1 MMYAITG
8 ITGQVGGAL
17 AQALL
22 AEGEPVRAVVRD
34 EQKGK
39 VWAARGC
46 EVAVAEMEDATELT
60 AAFRGAE
67 AVFIL
72 PPPVF
77 DPTPG
82 YEEARKVINAVVA
95 AVKAAQPGKVVCL
108 STVGADASRNNLLS
122 QRTLLEEALSRL
134 PLPITFL
141 RAAWFLENAAWDV
154 ASARESGVIHS
165 FLMPLEKP
173 FSMVSALDVGRV
185 AARLIRE
192 PWLGL
197 RVVELEGPSKVS
209 PNDLAAAFARALGRP
224 VRAQI
229 VPRAS
234 WEELFRSQGMKNP
247 GPRIAMLDGFNEGWI
262 AFQDEGANT
271 VKGRVGVDE
280 VVAALVGVGARV
292 VQ

>member
-22 AEGEPVRAVVRD
+22 AADAPVRAIVRD

-46 EVAVAEMEDATELT
+46 EVAVAEMADATALT

-82 YEEARKVINAVVA
+82 YEEAWKVINAVVA
-95 AVKAAQPGKVVCL
+95 ALKAAQPRKVVCL
-108 STVGADASRNNLLS
+108 PTVGADASRDNLLS

-134 PLPITFL
+134 SLSVTFL

-173 FSMVSALDVGRV
+173 LSMVSALDVGRV
-185 AARLIRE
+185 AAQLIGER
-192 PWLGL
+192 WSGL
-197 RVVELEGPSKVS
+197 RVVELEGPRKVS
-209 PNDLAAAFARALGRP
+209 PNDLAAAFTRALGRA
-224 VRAQI
+224 VRAEI
-229 VPRAS
+229 VPRAT
-234 WEELFRSQGMKNP
+234 WEQLFRSQGMKNP

-262 AFQDEGANT
+262 AFPGDGAHA
-271 VKGRVGVDE
+271 VKGRVGIDE
-280 VVAALVGVGARV
+280 VVASLVSPLP
-292 VQ
+292 

>member
-22 AEGEPVRAVVRD
+22 AADAPVRAIVRD

-46 EVAVAEMEDATELT
+46 EVAVAEMADATALT

-82 YEEARKVINAVVA
+82 YEEAWKVINAVVA
-95 AVKAAQPGKVVCL
+95 ALKAAQPRKVVCL
-108 STVGADASRNNLLS
+108 STVGADASRDNLLS

-134 PLPITFL
+134 SLSVTFL

-173 FSMVSALDVGRV
+173 LSMVSALDVGRV
-185 AARLIRE
+185 AAQLIRE
-192 PWLGL
+192 RWSGL
-197 RVVELEGPSKVS
+197 RVVELEGPGKVS
-209 PNDLAAAFARALGRP
+209 PNDLAAAFTRALGRA
-224 VRAQI
+224 VRAEI
-229 VPRAS
+229 VPRAT
-234 WEELFRSQGMKNP
+234 WEQLFRSQGMKNP

-262 AFQDEGANT
+262 AFPGDGAHT
-271 VKGRVGVDE
+271 VKGRVGIDE
-280 VVAALVGVGARV
+280 VVASLVSPLP
-292 VQ
+292 

>member
-1 MMYAITG
+1 MLPRAWKAWNFGRAGNFCSTRFRCSARECG
-8 ITGQVGGAL
+8 RRSKVANDNDSRRL
-17 AQALL
+17 AKL
-22 AEGEPVRAVVRD
+22 R
-34 EQKGK
+34 
-39 VWAARGC
+39 
-46 EVAVAEMEDATELT
+46 
-60 AAFRGAE
+60 
-67 AVFIL
+67 
-72 PPPVF
+72 
-77 DPTPG
+77 PT
-82 YEEARKVINAVVA
+82 
-95 AVKAAQPGKVVCL
+95 
-108 STVGADASRNNLLS
+108 TVGADASRNNLLS

-234 WEELFRSQGMKNP
+234 WEELFRSLGMKNP

-262 AFQDEGANT
+262 AFQGEGANT

>member
-1 MMYAITG
+1 MYAITG

-22 AEGEPVRAVVRD
+22 AEGAPVRAVVRD

-46 EVAVAEMEDATELT
+46 EVAVAEMENATALT
-60 AAFRGAE
+60 AAFRGAD

-82 YEEARKVINAVVA
+82 YEEAWKVINAVVA
-95 AVKAAQPGKVVCL
+95 ALKAAQPRRVVCL
-108 STVGADASRNNLLS
+108 STVGADASRDNLLS
-122 QRTLLEEALSRL
+122 QRTLLEVALSRL
-134 PLPITFL
+134 SLPVTFL

-154 ASARESGVIHS
+154 MSARESGVIHS

-173 FSMVSALDVGRV
+173 LSMVSALDVGRV
-185 AARLIRE
+185 AAKLIRE
-192 PWLGL
+192 PSSGL
-197 RVVELEGPSKVS
+197 RVVELEGPRKVS

-224 VRAQI
+224 VRAEI
-229 VPRAS
+229 VPHAT
-234 WEELFRSQGMKNP
+234 WEQLFRSQGMKNP

-262 AFQDEGANT
+262 AFPGDGANT

-280 VVAALVGVGARV
+280 VVASLCGSAM
-292 VQ
+292 

>member
-1 MMYAITG
+1 MYAITG

>member
-22 AEGEPVRAVVRD
+22 AADAPVRAIVRD

-46 EVAVAEMEDATELT
+46 EVAVAEMADATALS

-82 YEEARKVINAVVA
+82 YEEAWKVINAVVA
-95 AVKAAQPGKVVCL
+95 ALKAAQPRKVVCL
-108 STVGADASRNNLLS
+108 STVGADASRDNLLS

-134 PLPITFL
+134 SLSVTFL

-173 FSMVSALDVGRV
+173 LSMVSALDVGRV
-185 AARLIRE
+185 AAQLIRE
-192 PWLGL
+192 RWSGL
-197 RVVELEGPSKVS
+197 RVVELEGPRKVS
-209 PNDLAAAFARALGRP
+209 PNDLAAAFTRALGRA
-224 VRAQI
+224 VRAEI
-229 VPRAS
+229 VPRAT
-234 WEELFRSQGMKNP
+234 WEQLFRSQGMKNP

-262 AFQDEGANT
+262 AFPGDGAHA
-271 VKGRVGVDE
+271 VKGRVGIDE
-280 VVAALVGVGARV
+280 VVASLVSPLP
-292 VQ
+292 